1 MVRLGMSFS
10 LQRASVLAAALACVA
25 GPVSAQ
31 AGPEDGWLSSALE
44 LVSPPQQLA
53 PQRPSPQVAAF
64 LATVK
69 EFAQPGL
76 QSDAGLLI
84 YPTDSRSPPS
94 ALPQP
99 QVAYEPDPQPAYVRS
114 YFRVAPRRLAAPVF
128 TYSTPIGRNGPPS
141 LAVQMQRQ
149 SQVVTRGNGEPS
161 QAVRMQQQQQSGSGG
176 APYGGQRGSQEHRPQ
191 PGRG

>member
-1 MVRLGMSFS
+1 MVRLGMSS
-10 LQRASVLAAALACVA
+10 RLQRASVLAAALACIA

-44 LVSPPQQLA
+44 LVSFPQQLA

-64 LATVK
+64 MANVK

-76 QSDAGLLI
+76 QGDAGLLI

-99 QVAYEPDPQPAYVRS
+99 QIAYEPDPQPAYVRS

-128 TYSTPIGRNGPPS
+128 TYYSTPIGRNGPPS

-161 QAVRMQQQQQSGSGG
+161 QAVRMQQQQL
-176 APYGGQRGSQEHRPQ
+176 A
-191 PGRG
+191 GRL